1 MISKMKT
8 MKLTKATVL
17 LFSLS
22 MLVSV
27 IAFFCVPQI
36 TEAGIGMEAANGL
49 PMAVAAVL
57 GVAVLSAVVMLRKD
71 MNSGESWLAA
81 VSRVVVLAAAYLAA
95 TLVLSIVNGLLA
107 VLLYAMLKAVLTLDQ
122 IKGIID
128 FTATVLTLLAV
139 PLFVSL
145 FWMQMG
151 GKRSLAEDLKW
162 LLGKGLD
169 CWLTVLILMLI
180 GMGIGW
186 LILTVFHYVTGG
198 LLADIAKTL
207 LFGAVGGTM
216 LELTRSACM
225 KGVRSR

>member
-1 MISKMKT
+1 MKT
-8 MKLTKATVL
+8 KKLTKTTVL
-17 LFSLS
+17 LFSIA

-27 IAFFCVPQI
+27 IAFFCIPQI
-36 TEAGIGMEAANGL
+36 TETGIGMENTSGL
-49 PMAVAAVL
+49 AMVAMT
-57 GVAVLSAVVMLRKD
+57 VLSAAVFVAAVMLRKD
-71 MNSGESWLAA
+71 MSGGESWAA
-81 VSRVVVLAAAYLAA
+81 AIGRVTVLAAAYLVA
-95 TLVLSIVNGLLA
+95 TLALSVINGLLA
-107 VLLYAMLKAVLTLDQ
+107 VLLYAVLKSMLTLDQ

-128 FTATVLTLLAV
+128 FTAMVLTLLAV

-162 LLGKGLD
+162 MLSKGLD

-186 LILTVFHYVTGG
+186 LILTVFHYVPGG
-198 LLADIAKTL
+198 LLADIVRTL

-216 LELTRSACM
+216 LVLTRNTCM
-225 KGVRSR
+225 KGVNRR

>member
-1 MISKMKT
+1 MKT
-8 MKLTKATVL
+8 KNLTKTTVL
-17 LFSLS
+17 LFSIA

-36 TEAGIGMEAANGL
+36 TEAGIGMENTSGL
-49 PMAVAAVL
+49 SMVAVTVLGAAVL
-57 GVAVLSAVVMLRKD
+57 VAAVMLRKD
-71 MNSGESWLAA
+71 MSGGESWAA
-81 VSRVVVLAAAYLAA
+81 AIGRVAVLAAAYLVA
-95 TLVLSIVNGLLA
+95 TLVLSVINGLLA
-107 VLLYAMLKAVLTLDQ
+107 VLLYAVLKSMLTLDQ

-128 FTATVLTLLAV
+128 FAAMVLTLLAV

-162 LLGKGLD
+162 MLSKGLD
-169 CWLTVLILMLI
+169 CWLTVLIVMLV

-186 LILTVFHYVTGG
+186 LILTLFHYVSGG
-198 LLADIAKTL
+198 LLADIAKTF
-207 LFGAVGGTM
+207 LFGAVGGIM
-216 LELTRSACM
+216 LVLTRNTCM

>member
-1 MISKMKT
+1 MKT
-8 MKLTKATVL
+8 KKLTKTTVL
-17 LFSLS
+17 LFFVAV
-22 MLVSV
+22 LVSV

-36 TEAGIGMEAANGL
+36 TEAGIGMESSSGPAMVA
-49 PMAVAAVL
+49 AAVL
-57 GVAVLSAVVMLRKD
+57 GIAVLAAAVMLRKD
-71 MNSGESWLAA
+71 MSGGESWAA
-81 VSRVVVLAAAYLAA
+81 AIVRVAVLAAAYLLAMLA
-95 TLVLSIVNGLLA
+95 LSVMNGLLA
-107 VLLYAMLKAVLTLDQ
+107 VLLYAVLKSVLTLDQ

-128 FTATVLTLLAV
+128 FTAMVLTLLAV

-145 FWMQMG
+145 FWLQLG
-151 GKRSLAEDLKW
+151 GRCSLAEDLKW
-162 LLGKGLD
+162 MLSKGLD

-186 LILTVFHYVTGG
+186 LILTVFHYVPGG

-216 LELTRSACM
+216 LVLTRNTCM

>member
-1 MISKMKT
+1 MKT
-8 MKLTKATVL
+8 MKLTKTTVL
-17 LFSLS
+17 LFSIA

-36 TEAGIGMEAANGL
+36 TETGIGMENGSGL
-49 PMAVAAVL
+49 AMVATAVL
-57 GVAVLSAVVMLRKD
+57 GIAIFVVTVMLRRDMSSGERWVAAIGRVAVLAV
-71 MNSGESWLAA
+71 
-81 VSRVVVLAAAYLAA
+81 AYLAA
-95 TLVLSIVNGLLA
+95 ALVLSIVNGLLA
-107 VLLYAMLKAVLTLDQ
+107 VLLYAVLKSVLTLDQ
-122 IKGIID
+122 IKGIVD
-128 FTATVLTLLAV
+128 FAATVLTLLAV

-151 GKRSLAEDLKW
+151 GKRSLAEDLQW

-186 LILTVFHYVTGG
+186 LILTVFHYVPGG

-216 LELTRSACM
+216 LVLTRNTCM

>member
-1 MISKMKT
+1 MKT
-8 MKLTKATVL
+8 MKLTKTTVL
-17 LFSLS
+17 LFSIA

-36 TEAGIGMEAANGL
+36 TEAGIGMENTSGL
-49 PMAVAAVL
+49 PMVAVTVLGAAVL
-57 GVAVLSAVVMLRKD
+57 VAAVMLRKD
-71 MNSGESWLAA
+71 MSGGGSWAA
-81 VSRVVVLAAAYLAA
+81 AIGRVAVLAAAYLVA
-95 TLVLSIVNGLLA
+95 TLALSVMNGLLA
-107 VLLYAMLKAVLTLDQ
+107 VLLYAVLKSMLTLDQ

-128 FTATVLTLLAV
+128 FTAMVLTLLAV

-186 LILTVFHYVTGG
+186 LILTVFHYVPGG

-216 LELTRSACM
+216 LVLTRNTCM

>member
-1 MISKMKT
+1 MKT
-8 MKLTKATVL
+8 KKLTKTTVL
-17 LFSLS
+17 LFSIA

-27 IAFFCVPQI
+27 IAFFCVSQI
-36 TEAGIGMEAANGL
+36 TEAGIGMENTSGL
-49 PMAVAAVL
+49 ATVAAAVL
-57 GVAVLSAVVMLRKD
+57 GAAVLVAAVMLRKD
-71 MNSGESWLAA
+71 MSGGESWAA
-81 VSRVVVLAAAYLAA
+81 AIGRVAVLAAAYLVA
-95 TLVLSIVNGLLA
+95 TLALSVINGLLA
-107 VLLYAMLKAVLTLDQ
+107 VLLYALLKSMLTLDQ

-128 FTATVLTLLAV
+128 FTAMVLTLLAV

-162 LLGKGLD
+162 MLSKGLD
-169 CWLTVLILMLI
+169 CWLTIMILMLI

-186 LILTVFHYVTGG
+186 LILTLFHYVPGG

-216 LELTRSACM
+216 LVLTRNACM

>member
-1 MISKMKT
+1 MKT
-8 MKLTKATVL
+8 KKLTKTTVL
-17 LFSLS
+17 LFSIA

-36 TEAGIGMEAANGL
+36 TEAGIGMENTSGL
-49 PMAVAAVL
+49 SMVAATVL
-57 GVAVLSAVVMLRKD
+57 GVAVLVAAVMLRKD
-71 MNSGESWLAA
+71 MSGGESWAA
-81 VSRVVVLAAAYLAA
+81 AIGRVAVLAAAYLVA
-95 TLVLSIVNGLLA
+95 TLALSVMNGLLA
-107 VLLYAMLKAVLTLDQ
+107 VLLYAVLKSMLTLDQ

-128 FTATVLTLLAV
+128 FTAMVLTLLAV

-145 FWMQMG
+145 FWMQMD

-162 LLGKGLD
+162 MLSKGLD
-169 CWLTVLILMLI
+169 CWLTVLIVMLV

-186 LILTVFHYVTGG
+186 LTLTLFHYVPGG

-216 LELTRSACM
+216 LVLTRNACM